1 MEQAVAAKATG
12 QSVGVSWEKAR
23 AVAREARGLPLPI
36 APGSPELAELLA
48 KAPQV
53 PSVPPWAVPVEE
65 GEEAVRGA
73 AAADELADNQSRLPP
88 S

>member
-1 MEQAVAAKATG
+1 MLFLLRLGALVLAPLLLYLYLPWG
-12 QSVGVSWEKAR
+12 
-23 AVAREARGLPLPI
+23 EARGLPLPI

-65 GEEAVRGA
+65 GAEAVQDA
-73 AAADELADNQSRLPP
+73 ASADELADNQSSLPP

>member
-1 MEQAVAAKATG
+1 MNWDKAK
-12 QSVGVSWEKAR
+12 

-36 APGSPELAELLA
+36 SPGSPELDELLA
-48 KAPQV
+48 RAPQV

-65 GEEAVRGA
+65 GEAAVRGA
-73 AAADELADNQSRLPP
+73 ASADELADNQSGLPP